1 MSTRL
6 AARFALASGLLVAS
20 LPLWAHHGNT
30 DYDMVKLVT
39 LKVTVTGFQFIN
51 PHSLIS
57 FKVNGEKDGAGE
69 WQGEMPAPATLARR
83 AAWTRNTLKP
93 GDQITVLGHCAKNGS
108 RTMQVTRVVLANGQ
122 ELPGTEIPKED
133 QR

>member
-1 MSTRL
+1 MGTRVAACLIVALL
-6 AARFALASGLLVAS
+6 AAV
-20 LPLWAHHGNT
+20 PLRAHHGNT

-39 LKVTVTGFQFIN
+39 MKVTVTGFQFIN

-57 FKVNGEKDGAGE
+57 FKVNDPKGDDGE

-83 AAWTRNTLKP
+83 ASWTRNTLKP
-93 GDQITVLGHCAKNGS
+93 GDQITVIGHCARNGS
-108 RTMQVTRVVLANGQ
+108 RAMQVVRVVLANGH